1 MSSHILEFVCTIAIC
16 GSSYIL
22 GIDLQG
28 LDSNFFQK
36 SNSYSL
42 K

>member
-1 MSSHILEFVCTIAIC
+1 MSSHILEFVCTIAVC
-16 GSSYIL
+16 SSSHIL

-28 LDSNFFQK
+28 LGSNFFQK
-36 SNSYSL
+36 PNSCSL